1 MLGDNSVLRIP
12 AIDGARKLPGAPAQR
27 TRGLS
32 MSPFRRAH
40 FIATAFVI
48 GVASACMVP
57 PAIASSPV
65 SVTFQPNTH
74 WVQEV
79 DTLNHYDPYKDYSVA
94 IEPGKILQINLITR
108 NPNIFFKIKNETS
121 DQELVDTYKTGA
133 TTWSAPA
140 GTAAATYSIHVY
152 VQPEALQRDES
163 PKYALQI
170 GQYGQSDMQVEA
182 TTVAFAPNN
191 PWAQE
196 VGTLDSQG
204 SARDYKVAMAAG
216 ETLAVN
222 LISQNTNVHFKVEA
236 NGQKLVDSADTHAAS
251 WSAPVAAAGT
261 YTVSVY
267 ADPSALPPGTRAGY
281 ALQIG
286 HYAQNETQ
294 AATAGT
300 AAAPAS
306 TAAPATPAA
315 ASTSGN

>member
-1 MLGDNSVLRIP
+1 
-12 AIDGARKLPGAPAQR
+12 
-27 TRGLS
+27 

-40 FIATAFVI
+40 FIAAAFVI
-48 GVASACMVP
+48 GAASACMVP
-57 PAIASSPV
+57 PAMASSPV
-65 SVTFQPNTH
+65 TVTFQPGSH

-79 DTLNHYDPYKDYSVA
+79 DTLNRYDYDKEYSVA

-108 NPNIFFKIKNETS
+108 DPNIFFKIKNETS
-121 DQELVDTYKTGA
+121 RKQEVDTYKTGA

-140 GTAAATYSIHVY
+140 GTAAATYTVQVY
-152 VQPEALQRDES
+152 VQPDALQRDEK

-182 TTVAFAPNN
+182 TPVTFQPNS

-204 SARDYKVAMAAG
+204 SARDYTVAMAAG

-222 LISQNTNVHFKVEA
+222 LISQNTNVRFKVTA
-236 NGQKLVDSADTHAAS
+236 NGQKLVDSTDTHAAS

-261 YTVSVY
+261 YTVNVY

-286 HYAQNETQ
+286 HYAQNEPQ
-294 AATAGT
+294 AAPAGT

-306 TAAPATPAA
+306 TAAPATPATPATA
-315 ASTSGN
+315 ATSGN

>member
-1 MLGDNSVLRIP
+1 
-12 AIDGARKLPGAPAQR
+12 
-27 TRGLS
+27 

-40 FIATAFVI
+40 SIATAFVI
-48 GVASACMVP
+48 GAASACMVP
-57 PAIASSPV
+57 TAMASSPV
-65 SVTFQPNTH
+65 TVTFQPGSH

-79 DTLNHYDPYKDYSVA
+79 DTLDRYDYYKDYSVA

-108 NPNIFFKIKNETS
+108 DPNIFFKIKNETT
-121 DQELVDTYKTGA
+121 DQQEVDTYKTGA

-140 GTAAATYSIHVY
+140 GTAAATYTVHVY
-152 VQPEALQRDES
+152 VQPEALQREEK

-170 GQYGQSDMQVEA
+170 GQYGQSDMQFEA
-182 TTVAFAPNN
+182 TAVTFEPNN

-204 SARDYKVAMAAG
+204 SARDYKVTMAAG

-222 LISQNTNVHFKVEA
+222 LITQNTNVRFKVEA
-236 NGQKLVDSADTHAAS
+236 NGQQLVDSADTHAAS
-251 WSAPVAAAGT
+251 WSAPVATAGT

-267 ADPSALPPGTRAGY
+267 ADPSALPPGSRAGY

-286 HYAQNETQ
+286 HYAQSEPQ
-294 AATAGT
+294 AAPAGT

-306 TAAPATPAA
+306 AATAATPAA
-315 ASTSGN
+315 AATSGA

>member
-1 MLGDNSVLRIP
+1 
-12 AIDGARKLPGAPAQR
+12 
-27 TRGLS
+27 
-32 MSPFRRAH
+32 MSPFHRIH
-40 FIATAFVI
+40 FVATAFVI
-48 GVASACMVP
+48 GVAGACMVP

-79 DTLNHYDPYKDYSVA
+79 DTLDHYDYYHDYSVA

-108 NPNIFFKIKNETS
+108 DPNIFFKIKNETS
-121 DQELVDTYKTGA
+121 GKQLVDTYKTGA

-140 GTAAATYSIHVY
+140 GTAAATYTIHVY
-152 VQPEALQRDES
+152 VQPDAMQRDEK

-182 TTVAFAPNN
+182 TTVTFENNN

-196 VGTLDSQG
+196 VGTLDAQG
-204 SARDYKVAMAAG
+204 SARDYAVAVTAG
-216 ETLAVN
+216 QMLAVN
-222 LISQNTNVHFKVEA
+222 LVTQNANVHFKVEA
-236 NGQKLVDSADTHAAS
+236 NGQKLVDSADTHAAT

-261 YTVSVY
+261 YTVNVY

-281 ALQIG
+281 TLQIG

-294 AATAGT
+294 AAPAGT
-300 AAAPAS
+300 VAAPAS
-306 TAAPATPAA
+306 TATAATPATA
-315 ASTSGN
+315 GTSGN

>member
-1 MLGDNSVLRIP
+1 
-12 AIDGARKLPGAPAQR
+12 
-27 TRGLS
+27 
-32 MSPFRRAH
+32 MSPFHRVH

-48 GVASACMVP
+48 GVAGACMAP
-57 PAIASSPV
+57 SAIADSSV
-65 SVTFQPNTH
+65 NVTFEPNTH

-79 DTLNHYDPYKDYSVA
+79 NTLNRYDYSRDYSVA

-108 NPNIFFKIKNETS
+108 DPNIFFKIRNETS
-121 DQELVDTYKTGA
+121 RQELVDTYKTGA

-140 GTAAATYSIHVY
+140 GTAAATYTIHVY
-152 VQPEALQRDES
+152 VQPDALQRDEK

-182 TTVAFAPNN
+182 TPVTFEANN

-196 VGTLDSQG
+196 VGTLDAQG
-204 SARDYKVAMAAG
+204 SARDYTVAMAAG

-222 LISQNTNVHFKVEA
+222 LISQNTNVHFKVDA
-236 NGQKLVDSADTHAAS
+236 NGQKLVDSADTHATS

-261 YTVSVY
+261 YTVNVY

-294 AATAGT
+294 AAPAGT

-306 TAAPATPAA
+306 TAAAPTQATPAAPTSTATPATPAA
-315 ASTSGN
+315 PATPATAGTSGN

>member
-1 MLGDNSVLRIP
+1 
-12 AIDGARKLPGAPAQR
+12 
-27 TRGLS
+27 
-32 MSPFRRAH
+32 MSPFRRAP
-40 FIATAFVI
+40 FIAAAFVI
-48 GVASACMVP
+48 GVAGACMVP

-65 SVTFQPNTH
+65 NVTFQPNTH

-79 DTLNHYDPYKDYSVA
+79 DTLDRYNYYNDYSVA

-108 NPNIFFKIKNETS
+108 DPNIFFKIKNETS
-121 DQELVDTYKTGA
+121 DTQLVDTYQTGA

-140 GTAAATYSIHVY
+140 GTAAATYTIHVY
-152 VQPEALQRDES
+152 VQPDAMQRDEK

-182 TTVAFAPNN
+182 TAVTFEANN

-196 VGTLDSQG
+196 VGTLDAQG
-204 SARDYKVAMAAG
+204 SARDYSVAMTAG
-216 ETLAVN
+216 QTLAVN
-222 LISQNTNVHFKVEA
+222 LITQNANVHFKVEA
-236 NGQKLVDSADTHAAS
+236 NGQKLVDSADTHAAT
-251 WSAPVAAAGT
+251 WSAPVTAAGS
-261 YTVSVY
+261 YTVNVY

-294 AATAGT
+294 AAPAGT

-306 TAAPATPAA
+306 TAAPAAPATPAIPASA
-315 ASTSGN
+315 ATPATAGTSGN

>member
-1 MLGDNSVLRIP
+1 
-12 AIDGARKLPGAPAQR
+12 
-27 TRGLS
+27 
-32 MSPFRRAH
+32 MSPFHRVH

-48 GVASACMVP
+48 GVAGACMAP
-57 PAIASSPV
+57 SAIADSSV
-65 SVTFQPNTH
+65 NVTFQPNTH

-79 DTLNHYDPYKDYSVA
+79 NTLNRYDYSRDYSVA

-108 NPNIFFKIKNETS
+108 DPNIFFKIRNETS
-121 DQELVDTYKTGA
+121 RQELVDTYKTGA

-140 GTAAATYSIHVY
+140 GTAAATYTIHVY
-152 VQPEALQRDES
+152 VQPDALQRDEK

-182 TTVAFAPNN
+182 TPVTFEANN

-196 VGTLDSQG
+196 VGTLDAQG
-204 SARDYKVAMAAG
+204 SARDYTVAMAAG

-222 LISQNTNVHFKVEA
+222 LISQNTNVHFKVDA
-236 NGQKLVDSADTHAAS
+236 NGQKLVDSADTHATS

-261 YTVSVY
+261 YTVNVY

-294 AATAGT
+294 AAPAGT

-306 TAAPATPAA
+306 TAAAPTQATPAAPTSTATPATPAA
-315 ASTSGN
+315 PATPATAGTSGN

>member
-1 MLGDNSVLRIP
+1 
-12 AIDGARKLPGAPAQR
+12 
-27 TRGLS
+27 
-32 MSPFRRAH
+32 MSPFHRVH

-48 GVASACMVP
+48 GVAGACMAP
-57 PAIASSPV
+57 SAIADSSV
-65 SVTFQPNTH
+65 NVTFQPNTH

-79 DTLNHYDPYKDYSVA
+79 NTLNRYDYSRDYSVA

-108 NPNIFFKIKNETS
+108 DPNIFFKIRNETS
-121 DQELVDTYKTGA
+121 RQELVDTYKTGA

-140 GTAAATYSIHVY
+140 GTAAATYTIHVY
-152 VQPEALQRDES
+152 VQPDALQRDEK

-182 TTVAFAPNN
+182 TPVTFEANN

-196 VGTLDSQG
+196 VGTLDAQG
-204 SARDYKVAMAAG
+204 SARDY
-216 ETLAVN
+216 T
-222 LISQNTNVHFKVEA
+222 
-236 NGQKLVDSADTHAAS
+236 
-251 WSAPVAAAGT
+251 VAAAGT
-261 YTVSVY
+261 YTVNVY

-294 AATAGT
+294 AAPAGT

-306 TAAPATPAA
+306 TAAAPTQATPAAPTSTATPATPAA
-315 ASTSGN
+315 PATPATAGTSGN

>member
-1 MLGDNSVLRIP
+1 
-12 AIDGARKLPGAPAQR
+12 
-27 TRGLS
+27 
-32 MSPFRRAH
+32 MSPFRRVH

-48 GVASACMVP
+48 GAAGACMAP
-57 PAIASSPV
+57 TAIASSPV
-65 SVTFQPNTH
+65 NVTFQPDTH

-79 DTLNHYDPYKDYSVA
+79 DTLDRYDYYNDYSVA

-108 NPNIFFKIKNETS
+108 DPNIFFKIKDETS
-121 DQELVDTYKTGA
+121 DKQLVDTYQSGA

-140 GTAAATYSIHVY
+140 GAAAATYTIHVY
-152 VQPEALQRDES
+152 VQPEALQRNEK

-182 TTVAFAPNN
+182 TPVTFAANN

-196 VGTLDSQG
+196 VGTLDAQG
-204 SARDYKVAMAAG
+204 SARDYTVAMTAG
-216 ETLAVN
+216 QTLAVN
-222 LISQNTNVHFKVEA
+222 LITQNANVHFKVEA
-236 NGQKLVDSADTHAAS
+236 NGQKLVDSTDTHATT

-261 YTVSVY
+261 YTVNVY
-267 ADPSALPPGTRAGY
+267 ADPSALPPGTKAGY

-294 AATAGT
+294 AAPAGT

-306 TAAPATPAA
+306 TAAPAAPATPATA
-315 ASTSGN
+315 GTSSN

>member
-1 MLGDNSVLRIP
+1 LAVAATAVTVSPAQVVCWGDNSVLRIP

-140 GTAAATYSIHVY
+140 GTAAATYSIHV
-152 VQPEALQRDES
+152 
-163 PKYALQI
+163 
-170 GQYGQSDMQVEA
+170 
-182 TTVAFAPNN
+182 
-191 PWAQE
+191 
-196 VGTLDSQG
+196 
-204 SARDYKVAMAAG
+204 
-216 ETLAVN
+216 
-222 LISQNTNVHFKVEA
+222 
-236 NGQKLVDSADTHAAS
+236 
-251 WSAPVAAAGT
+251 
-261 YTVSVY
+261 
-267 ADPSALPPGTRAGY
+267 
-281 ALQIG
+281 
-286 HYAQNETQ
+286 
-294 AATAGT
+294 
-300 AAAPAS
+300 
-306 TAAPATPAA
+306 
-315 ASTSGN
+315 